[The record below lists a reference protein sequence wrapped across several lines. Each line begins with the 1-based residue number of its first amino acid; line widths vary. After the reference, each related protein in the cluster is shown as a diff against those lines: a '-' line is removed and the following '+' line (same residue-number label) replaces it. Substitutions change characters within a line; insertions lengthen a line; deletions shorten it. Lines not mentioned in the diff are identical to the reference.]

1 MRFIDILDGHIKELF
16 GANENLSNKRLKIC
30 MKCPLYKKTP
40 VGPICNSSLYISKDG
55 KDVVNYGK
63 EGYVKGC
70 GCNLSKKVRLSNAK
84 CIIRKW

>member
-1 MRFIDILDGHIKELF
+1 MGFIDILDGHIKELF
-16 GANENLSNKRLKIC
+16 GANENLSN
-30 MKCPLYKKTP
+30 
-40 VGPICNSSLYISKDG
+40 KDG